1 MFKMFPHVE
10 AFWKN
15 ARMAEIAELAT
26 QKAKEAMMKEQNNN
40 SILEEIKEEENDF
53 ENKRGKTHFQMVNT
67 SIFIEST
74 YSITNRNTG

>member
-26 QKAKEAMMKEQNNN
+26 QKAKEAMMKEQNNT

-53 ENKRGKTHFQMVNT
+53 ENKRGKTLFLNDLHFHNYR
-67 SIFIEST
+67 IYLFHHE
-74 YSITNRNTG
+74 